1 MRTGVEQ
8 RWGSCDREKGGWV
21 MELENGRRL
30 RGWGLFR
37 LPAQYMMLMAAGYTP
52 LHMAVG
58 YSRTATVQVLL
69 DFGADPEVADKEGRN
84 VVELVEKLRAAMPL
98 TPELLGRRTM
108 LENVAGVLTGGL
120 QTKQGLHSGA
130 NYSQVVEQR
139 SD

>member
-1 MRTGVEQ
+1 MGR
-8 RWGSCDREKGGWV
+8 GGTV
-21 MELENGRRL
+21 
-30 RGWGLFR
+30 GLG
-37 LPAQYMMLMAAGYTP
+37 LVQVSLHITMMLMAAGYTP

-120 QTKQGLHSGA
+120 HKTPHGIHYKDDCPIVAEQDRNQATAKHVPVLDMSAALHA
-130 NYSQVVEQR
+130 V
-139 SD
+139 

>member
-1 MRTGVEQ
+1 
-8 RWGSCDREKGGWV
+8 
-21 MELENGRRL
+21 
-30 RGWGLFR
+30 
-37 LPAQYMMLMAAGYTP
+37 MAAGYTP

-120 QTKQGLHSGA
+120 HRKHGSHSEDDLLIVA
-130 NYSQVVEQR
+130 EQDQIEATATHLPV
-139 SD
+139 SDMSAA

>member
-1 MRTGVEQ
+1 
-8 RWGSCDREKGGWV
+8 
-21 MELENGRRL
+21 
-30 RGWGLFR
+30 
-37 LPAQYMMLMAAGYTP
+37 MMLMAAGYTP

-120 QTKQGLHSGA
+120 HKTPHGLYYKDDRPKVAEQDRNQATCTACASVRYVSSTICCLSILFLSLSLGLPHSA
-130 NYSQVVEQR
+130 KP
-139 SD
+139 

>member
-1 MRTGVEQ
+1 
-8 RWGSCDREKGGWV
+8 
-21 MELENGRRL
+21 
-30 RGWGLFR
+30 
-37 LPAQYMMLMAAGYTP
+37 MLMAAGYTP

-108 LENVAGVLTGGL
+108 LENVAGVLTGGSQQ
-120 QTKQGLHSGA
+120 QTLHGLHSKDDHPTVAEQVIRFKQVPAHLPVSDMSAAGHA
-130 NYSQVVEQR
+130 VQPCYIYS
-139 SD
+139 